1 MAGSLVALSNV
12 LASSSREGEFTQPR
26 ASHFDQL
33 STVRLRIQT
42 TRRPITRWHGSS
54 GTPLRTRSGR
64 FGRDRAGRGGPGGC
78 APVAARRLDL
88 FEEIAHFIKGWA
100 SSQDSL
106 VGLTMVKDVPPY
118 CPVAQHGLPISRQPR
133 QKQTEGGT
141 AKSKVNPTILPNQ
154 MPLPVLQGRIVDQK
168 NSIYSIDKYSN
179 EYIKCGHST
188 FK

>member
-100 SSQDSL
+100 SSQTVWL
-106 VGLTMVKDVPPY
+106 G
-118 CPVAQHGLPISRQPR
+118 
-133 QKQTEGGT
+133 
-141 AKSKVNPTILPNQ
+141 
-154 MPLPVLQGRIVDQK
+154 
-168 NSIYSIDKYSN
+168 
-179 EYIKCGHST
+179 
-188 FK
+188 